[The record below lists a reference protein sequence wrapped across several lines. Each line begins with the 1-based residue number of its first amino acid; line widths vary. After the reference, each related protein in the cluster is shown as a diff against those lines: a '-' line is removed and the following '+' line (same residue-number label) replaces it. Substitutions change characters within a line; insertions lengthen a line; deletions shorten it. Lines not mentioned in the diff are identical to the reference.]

1 MKTLEEFIKKHKP
14 LIVSYEYN
22 QHKRANETIERY
34 IEYNDKDDFIDEE
47 DYEECLKTN
56 TVHSLIV
63 YPDSRVGQY
72 RVCASTLEKA
82 LEIIDYSIDN

>member
-22 QHKRANETIERY
+22 QHKRANETIERH

-47 DYEECLKTN
+47 DYQECLRTN
-56 TVHSLIV
+56 TVHALIV
-63 YPDSRVGQY
+63 YPHSQVGQY

-82 LEIIDYSIDN
+82 LEVIDNSIDN